1 MWEILWI
8 WGEAFLRWLHLIAA
22 IGWIGSSFYFIHL
35 DYSLQQRQ
43 GLPEHAY
50 GEAWQVHGGGFYN
63 MVKYLVAPT
72 RMPDELTWFKWEA
85 YTTWISGLAL
95 IVAIYYA
102 GASLYLIDP
111 AVLAIAPATG
121 IAISITSLGL
131 GWAVYDGL
139 CRSPIRRNDTL
150 LAAVGFAFIVALA
163 YAFTKVFSARGAFM
177 QIGALIGTIMAAN
190 VLMVIIPGQRKVV
203 ADLIAKRAPDPL
215 HGQRGKQ
222 RSTHN
227 NYLTLPVVFVM
238 ISNHYP
244 LAYATRFSWLILA
257 LVLVIGGLL
266 RHFYNVRHQRR
277 PSPWW
282 TWGLAALCGL
292 AIIGLSALGP
302 ATIDRPRKR
311 ADAPPAAP
319 AFREVEAIVASRCS
333 MCHAKEPVWAGITVA
348 PKGVLLDTAAH
359 IKANARDIAIAAVW
373 SNA

>member
-1 MWEILWI
+1 
-8 WGEAFLRWLHLIAA
+8 
-22 IGWIGSSFYFIHL
+22 
-35 DYSLQQRQ
+35 
-43 GLPEHAY
+43 
-50 GEAWQVHGGGFYN
+50 

-72 RMPDELTWFKWEA
+72 RLPDELTWFKWEA
-85 YTTWISGLAL
+85 YTTWISGFAL

-111 AVLAIAPATG
+111 AVLAITPATG
-121 IAISITSLGL
+121 IAISISSLVL
-131 GWAVYDGL
+131 GWAVYDAL
-139 CRSPIRRNDTL
+139 CRSPLGRHDTL
-150 LAAVGFAFIVALA
+150 LAAVGLAFIVALA
-163 YAFTKVFSARGAFM
+163 YAFTKVFSARGAYM

-203 ADLIAKRAPDPL
+203 ADLIGKRAPDPV

-266 RHFYNVRHQRR
+266 RHFYNMRHQRR

-292 AIIGLSALGP
+292 AIVWLSTLGP
-302 ATIDRPRKR
+302 ATNERPRKG
-311 ADAPPAAP
+311 ADAPRAAAAP
-319 AFREVEAIVASRCS
+319 FRNVEDIVASRCS
-333 MCHAKEPVWAGITVA
+333 MCHATEPVWAGISVA

-359 IKANARDIAIAAVW
+359 IKENARAIAIAAAW
-373 SNA
+373 SNAMPPSNVTNMTREEREVLGAWAASGEAQTSPPSVGRGRESGQ